1 MELEASGDTCKHK
14 KHVES
19 HGELKKLYRE
29 TMETGEDSNKH
40 RAEIRLYKDII
51 WHNYKLYPQM
61 FHCISL
67 VAYNNIVVRVHM

>member
-1 MELEASGDTCKHK
+1 MELEASGDTCKYK

-40 RAEIRLYKDII
+40 CAEVHDCTKTSYGII
-51 WHNYKLYPQM
+51 
-61 FHCISL
+61 ISFTHKCF
-67 VAYNNIVVRVHM
+67 IVFPCCLQ